1 MEADMVKV
9 ITSDGREIDFE
20 AAANIMDDD
29 IREELHREGIESEQE
44 FYAAYCE
51 RHMEKFG
58 ERFVPDDPR
67 GQW

>member
-1 MEADMVKV
+1 MVKV
-9 ITSDGREIDFE
+9 TTSNGNEIDYD
-20 AAANIMDDD
+20 AAVNIMDAD

-58 ERFVPDDPR
+58 ERFAPDG

>member
-1 MEADMVKV
+1 MVKV
-9 ITSDGREIDFE
+9 TTSDGREIDFE

-29 IREELHREGIESEQE
+29 IREELHGEGIETEQE

-51 RHMEKFG
+51 RHLLKFG
-58 ERFVPDDPR
+58 ERFAPDG